1 MDVADP
7 HFCCYDLAV
16 VRGIAASLPEKAL
29 RQNDQVAAIDLQ
41 TAARQHSEYINVGEF
56 SHHLW
61 ANNYMWLPHTTVK
74 VLKELVPE
82 IVVLPADEMFP
93 DCVFI
98 EDTAVVADGVALITI
113 PGIILSG

>member
-1 MDVADP
+1 M
-7 HFCCYDLAV
+7 
-16 VRGIAASLPEKAL
+16 
-29 RQNDQVAAIDLQ
+29 
-41 TAARQHSEYINVGEF
+41 
-56 SHHLW
+56 
-61 ANNYMWLPHTTVK
+61 K

-113 PGIILSG
+113 PGIIVSVWLNHTSHSVCPYSLYIIHVMSLPQSLLKFAFAIIMFGVYNNKGFEKISIVSVVVLSYRS